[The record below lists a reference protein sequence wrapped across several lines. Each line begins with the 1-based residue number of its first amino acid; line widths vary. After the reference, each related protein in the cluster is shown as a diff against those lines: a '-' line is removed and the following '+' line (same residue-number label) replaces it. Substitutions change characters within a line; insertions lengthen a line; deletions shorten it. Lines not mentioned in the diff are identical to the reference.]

1 MSGPKARAITL
12 MEAEVQE
19 LDRLIKA
26 HQTPQQIAQRARIVR
41 AAGAG
46 QNNAQIARENQVAIN
61 TVRVWRQRWLDV
73 QAIPLT
79 ELSVQER
86 LEDLPRPGAPSGITA
101 DQMCQI
107 VALACARPEGSE
119 RPISHWSGR
128 EMADELMKQGI
139 VESISPRH
147 ARRLFK
153 RSRPQAASHPLL
165 ADTGAG

>member
-1 MSGPKARAITL
+1 MSGPNPRAITL
-12 MEAEVQE
+12 TKAEVQE

-26 HQTPQQIAQRARIVR
+26 HQTPQQIAHRARIVR
-41 AAGAG
+41 AADAG
-46 QNNAQIARENQVAIN
+46 QNNVEIARENQVAIN
-61 TVRVWRQRWLDV
+61 TVRVWRQRWLDL
-73 QAIPLT
+73 QAIPLS

-107 VALACARPEGSE
+107 VALACERPEGSE

-128 EMADELMKQGI
+128 EMADELIKRGI

-165 ADTGAG
+165 ADARAG